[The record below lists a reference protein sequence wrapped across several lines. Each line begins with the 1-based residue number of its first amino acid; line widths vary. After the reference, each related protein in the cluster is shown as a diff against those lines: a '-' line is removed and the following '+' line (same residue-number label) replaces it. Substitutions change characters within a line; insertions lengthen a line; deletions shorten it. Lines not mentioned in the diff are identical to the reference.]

1 MKNKLKKLS
10 VFIMLLL
17 SLSLFACTINLGNGG
32 EDVINGIYE
41 NNILTSNVTVLTY
54 DYKGTK
60 LAQGSGVI
68 YKYELGYYYAITNNH
83 VVSDGQKFAVYD
95 AFGDIWE
102 AWLINGDKNYDLAVF
117 KFKIK
122 SSNELKIASFSE
134 NDPEVNEKVI
144 SVTNANGVINT
155 VTLGKVKGYRYLNAI
170 ETENEKSEELSNVN
184 FKIIH
189 HDAPIESGSSGG
201 ALFNY
206 NYELCGINFASG
218 RDSNG
223 NYLSSFAVQVSKVRE
238 FLNSNGL

>member
-1 MKNKLKKLS
+1 MKNKLKKIS

-17 SLSLFACTINLGNGG
+17 SLSLFACTINIGDGG
-32 EDVINGIYE
+32 EEAINGIYE

-54 DYKGTK
+54 DYKETK

-83 VVSDGQKFAVYD
+83 VVSGAKYIKVLD
-95 AFGDIWE
+95 AYGDICD
-102 AWLINGDKNYDLAVF
+102 ARLIEGDKNYDLAVV
-117 KFKIK
+117 KFKIS
-122 SSNELKIASFSE
+122 SSNQLVVVSFSE
-134 NDPEVNEKVI
+134 SDPEVNEKVI

-155 VTLGKVKGYRYLNAI
+155 VTLGKVKNYRYLSTI
-170 ETENEKSEELSNVN
+170 ENEDEMSEELSNVN
-184 FKIIH
+184 FKIIQ

-218 RDSNG
+218 RDSKG
-223 NYLSSFAVQVSKVRE
+223 NYLSSFAVQISKVRE
-238 FLNSNGL
+238 FLSSNGL